1 MNGVD
6 SMIDSSTTEEDF
18 YGLTQVLEQTI
29 VLVDQAAHSITY
41 HRWMEIL
48 NEKWRT
54 HKHRWQMLC
63 LRGGSK
69 EIWGKKTKEDQ
80 CEKID
85 LELRQIISRNNP
97 LSQTP
102 RSTRRLGDD
111 QMSIKKDSITRS
123 QWVTSQV
130 RSSTFIRKKPSFQSN
145 RKSEIYTVWKVSK
158 CGVISGPYFPVFG
171 AVFGHFSRSARKQAH
186 KKFSTC
192 LSSSKGTV
200 HQDSGGYI
208 SFWTD
213 KAFFLQLEKYDKWQK
228 HSEHGQGIRTK
239 FFTRTS
245 SEQVSE
251 KHEYV

>member
-1 MNGVD
+1 MANALFESRFERD
-6 SMIDSSTTEEDF
+6 
-18 YGLTQVLEQTI
+18 
-29 VLVDQAAHSITY
+29 
-41 HRWMEIL
+41 
-48 NEKWRT
+48 
-54 HKHRWQMLC
+54 
-63 LRGGSK
+63 LRK
-69 EIWGKKTKEDQ
+69 KKTKEDQ

-130 RSSTFIRKKPSFQSN
+130 WSSTFIRKKPSFQSN

-186 KKFSTC
+186 KQFSTC